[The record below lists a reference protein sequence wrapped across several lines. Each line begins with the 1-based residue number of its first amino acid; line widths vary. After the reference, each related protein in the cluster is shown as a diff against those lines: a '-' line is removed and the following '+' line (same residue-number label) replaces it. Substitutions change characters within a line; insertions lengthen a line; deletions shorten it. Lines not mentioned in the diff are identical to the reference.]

1 MKRDS
6 KEQSSSNLDA
16 GEAANRKKPTMI
28 TLAQAVTPDVNS
40 GLALGGGMVILGLI
54 LVSIVIAIV
63 WTVFPFIVWAKF
75 NRVIALLQKSESTL
89 KPLMIMA
96 LLAIAATAH
105 ADVTL

>member
-1 MKRDS
+1 
-6 KEQSSSNLDA
+6 
-16 GEAANRKKPTMI
+16 MI
-28 TLAQAVTPDVNS
+28 TLAQAATPDVNS

-96 LLAIAATAH
+96 LLAVAATAH